1 MYGKNIWYGRRYE
14 LNGRMIPTKLE
25 GIFGRMVI
33 MGSDRF
39 PTKLGIGSSSLKSL
53 YAKKQYDEDLGR
65 IFRSI

>member
-1 MYGKNIWYGRRYE
+1 VYGKNIWYGRRYE

-39 PTKLGIGSSSLKSL
+39 PTKL
-53 YAKKQYDEDLGR
+53 
-65 IFRSI
+65 